1 MFVPEAATQAHPVVC
16 PVHGHK
22 PCKAHTPGRLP
33 SCRPSGRIEKG
44 KGVKPMRKPRALC
57 AGLAIA
63 AFSFVASEAAEVRI
77 GDFVFGCK
85 TSDGQV
91 RKPQFG
97 DMNGVFYTDIRGQ
110 EKACKDAVKRM
121 IANCHQHTRFLRP
134 ADNRKYPECLPVF
147 QEQANE
153 CAAFFR
159 QEIAKCSGDGG
170 GTGSAAKTHGVFTI
184 PEGQPI
190 PGWRYEGPMRDGKP
204 HGRGVL
210 TNPRNGSKGE
220 AKFHDGILHGR
231 LVVFHA
237 DGGKVTME
245 FRDGKRQRGVT
256 VFPDGY
262 RSCYRYENDRK
273 VSESC

>member
-1 MFVPEAATQAHPVVC
+1 M
-16 PVHGHK
+16 K
-22 PCKAHTPGRLP
+22 K
-33 SCRPSGRIEKG
+33 SI
-44 KGVKPMRKPRALC
+44 ALF
-57 AGLAIA
+57 AGLAIV
-63 AFSFVASEAAEVRI
+63 AFSFVASEAAEVQI

-97 DMNGVFYTDIRGQ
+97 DMNGVFYTNIRGQ

-170 GTGSAAKTHGVFTI
+170 GMKSAETTQGVMTI
-184 PEGQPI
+184 PEGHEFA
-190 PGWRYEGPMRDGKP
+190 GWRYQGGLRNGKP
-204 HGRGVL
+204 HGRGMLSKTQGPSIQQGEAEYYDGKLRRAVI
-210 TNPRNGSKGE
+210 TEKFTSAAPGTWIRYTYNYRNGK
-220 AKFHDGILHGR
+220 AHGR
-231 LVVFHA
+231 QLSETSSGERTCRLF
-237 DGGKVTME
+237 
-245 FRDGKRQRGVT
+245 
-256 VFPDGY
+256 
-262 RSCYRYENDRK
+262 ENGNRIGN
-273 VSESC
+273 C